1 MKYLNKFKES
11 MKEIIFV
18 IAGSFHQFKEYCMYK
33 GFKLLKENIHEDEEG
48 NEIRYAREMRDLEG
62 RHIKKIIEVG
72 SYWESNIFRN
82 VTESYLEQAF
92 HTTVER
98 DFY

>member
-1 MKYLNKFKES
+1 

-18 IAGSFHQFKEYCMYK
+18 IAGSFHQFKEYGKYK
-33 GFKLLKENIHEDEEG
+33 GFKPLKENIYEDKDG

-62 RHIKKIIEVG
+62 RNIKKIIEVG
-72 SYWESNIFRN
+72 RFWESNIFRN
-82 VTESYLEQAF
+82 ITESYLEQVF